1 MTGTVSAWPAA
12 VVDPSSLRGAR
23 VAGDDIEPSAVKA
36 AARRIERNG
45 GVGMALAGDVDARKL
60 LSSSEWPA
68 GRRRVR

>member
-1 MTGTVSAWPAA
+1 MTSTASAGPAA

-23 VAGDDIEPSAVKA
+23 VAYDDIEPSAAKA

-60 LSSSEWPA
+60 FSSGE
-68 GRRRVR
+68 